1 MGLSMKR
8 RLSVSGVGQ
17 EGRLLDSL
25 LGMRRQALERESEVF
40 RQSIGRG
47 SNKYGFPYLIG
58 E

>member
-8 RLSVSGVGQ
+8 RLSVPGVGQ
-17 EGRLLDSL
+17 EGRPLGSL
-25 LGMRRQALERESEVF
+25 LGMRRQALGREHGVF

>member
-8 RLSVSGVGQ
+8 RLSVRGVGQ
-17 EGRLLDSL
+17 EGRPFGSL
-25 LGMRRQALERESEVF
+25 LGMRRQALGRENEVF

-47 SNKYGFPYLIG
+47 SNKYGFPYLIC